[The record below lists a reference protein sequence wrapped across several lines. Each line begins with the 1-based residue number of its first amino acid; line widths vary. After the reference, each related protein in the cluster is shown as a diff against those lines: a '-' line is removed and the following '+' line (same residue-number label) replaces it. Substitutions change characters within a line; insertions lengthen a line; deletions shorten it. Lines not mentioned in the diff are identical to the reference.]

1 MAGIAV
7 DAFYVTT
14 RDGRPVP
21 AAARPDIEA
30 ELARI

>member
-1 MAGIAV
+1 MAGVVV

-21 AAARPDIEA
+21 EALRPDIEA
-30 ELARI
+30 EIKRV